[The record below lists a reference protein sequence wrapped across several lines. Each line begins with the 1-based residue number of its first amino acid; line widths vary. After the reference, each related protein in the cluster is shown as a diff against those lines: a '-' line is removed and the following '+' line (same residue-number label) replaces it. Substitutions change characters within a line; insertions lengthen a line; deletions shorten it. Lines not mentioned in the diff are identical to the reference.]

1 MNARQCIT
9 MGRRDPGPDVT
20 AGDALRRAQALSVPT
35 RVAVLDELRRSAQP
49 MSAGD
54 LAAVVGVH
62 RTAVRQH
69 LTVLADVGLVAAE
82 TVPPSGRGR
91 PKSVFRALA
100 DPDPYQH
107 LALMLSDAVAHGL
120 TPREAGHRH
129 GERVAPSPEGPL
141 ATLVGETTRLG
152 FRPSVRDRGKGVQEV
167 VLHACPFADVAAV
180 NAAAICGLHRGI
192 AEGVLAR
199 AGGLEV
205 VDLHVAD
212 PHKAGCRLVTR
223 PAT

>member
-1 MNARQCIT
+1 MT
-9 MGRRDPGPDVT
+9 D
-20 AGDALRRAQALSVPT
+20 GDALRRAQALAVPT
-35 RVAVLDELRRSAQP
+35 RVAVLDALRRRDEPMTAAQ
-49 MSAGD
+49 
-54 LAAVVGVH
+54 LAAVIGVH
-62 RTAVRQH
+62 HTAVRQH
-69 LTVLADVGLVAAE
+69 LAVLAEVGLVAAE
-82 TVPPSGRGR
+82 TLPPAGRGR
-91 PKSVFRALA
+91 PKSVYRALT

-107 LALMLSDAVAHGL
+107 LSLMLADAVSLGL

-129 GERVAPSPEGPL
+129 GERVTPSPDGPL

-152 FRPSVRDRGKGVQEV
+152 FRPTVRDRGKGVQEV
-167 VLHACPFADVAAV
+167 VLHTCPFADVAAV

-199 AGGLEV
+199 TGGLEV